1 MTVQK
6 ISQAMLFETT
16 LWAPRLLGVVVII
29 LVYFVLI
36 KILKTSVKNLT
47 EKFELDAHL
56 SSLLVRASRV
66 GLIVIAF
73 VSLLGTLGINVMAL
87 VAGLGLTGFAI
98 GFALKD
104 TISNLLSGILL
115 LLYQPFEI
123 GDTIKVLGYEGE
135 VTDIDLRYT
144 NIESHG
150 SRVLIPNAKL
160 FTDPITVLNVKSG
173 IEK

>member
-1 MTVQK
+1 MNFQEL
-6 ISQAMLFETT
+6 IQSFMQETT

-29 LVYFVLI
+29 LAYFILI
-36 KILKTSVKNLT
+36 KILKSTVKTLS
-47 EKFELDAHL
+47 EKFELDVHL
-56 SSLLVRASRV
+56 TSLLLRAARV
-66 GLIVIAF
+66 GLIILAF
-73 VSLLGTLGINVMAL
+73 ITILGTLGINVMAL

-104 TISNLLSGILL
+104 TISNLLSGIMI

-135 VTDIDLRYT
+135 VTEIDLRYT
-144 NIESHG
+144 NIECHG

-160 FTDPITVLNVKSG
+160 FTDPITVLNVKSA
-173 IEK
+173 IEE

>member
-1 MTVQK
+1 MSFQE
-6 ISQAMLFETT
+6 IPQILYQETT
-16 LWAPRLLGVVVII
+16 LWVPRLLGVVLII
-29 LVYFVLI
+29 LVYFVVI
-36 KILKTSVKNLT
+36 KLLKTAVKKLA
-47 EKFELDAHL
+47 EKFDLDVHL
-56 SSLLVRASRV
+56 SSLLVRGARL
-66 GLIVIAF
+66 GLILFAF
-73 VSLLGTLGINVMAL
+73 ISILGTLGINVMAL

-104 TISNLLSGILL
+104 TISNLLSGIMI

-160 FTDPITVLNVKSG
+160 FTDPITVLNVKSA

>member
-1 MTVQK
+1 MTVQE
-6 ISQAMLFETT
+6 ITHAMLLETSV
-16 LWAPRLLGVVVII
+16 WAPRLLGVVLII
-29 LVYFVLI
+29 FSYFILI
-36 KILKTSVKNLT
+36 KVLKTAVKTLADKFDLDVHLT
-47 EKFELDAHL
+47 
-56 SSLLVRASRV
+56 SLLLRASRV
-66 GLIVIAF
+66 GLIMLAF
-73 VSLLGTLGINVMAL
+73 VTILGTLGINVMAL

-104 TISNLLSGILL
+104 TISNLLSGIMI

-123 GDTIKVLGYEGE
+123 GDTIIVLGYEGE
-135 VTDIDLRYT
+135 VTEIDLRYT

-160 FTDPITVLNVKSG
+160 FTDPITVLNVKSA

>member
-1 MTVQK
+1 MTVQE
-6 ISQAMLFETT
+6 ITQAMLFETT
-16 LWAPRLLGVVVII
+16 VWAPHLLGVIAI
-29 LVYFVLI
+29 MLSYFVLI
-36 KILKTSVKNLT
+36 KILKTAIKKVA
-47 EKFELDAHL
+47 EKFELDVHL
-56 SSLLVRASRV
+56 TQLLVRATRV
-66 GLIVIAF
+66 GLIIITF
-73 VSLLGTLGINVMAL
+73 VTILGTLGINVTAL

-104 TISNLLSGILL
+104 TISNLLSGIML

-135 VTDIDLRYT
+135 VTAIDLRYT

-160 FTDPITVLNVKSG
+160 FTDPITVLNVQSE